1 MNVFTWCLV
10 NKLQWN
16 YSNIYLSIYLSDAY
30 MFTGNLFSV
39 CIAPEYSLWESNA
52 VVVCGGGMNKKTGAI
67 YRGKIMW
74 HWRLLLWSSI
84 ALKWDWSDGEW

>member
-1 MNVFTWCLV
+1 
-10 NKLQWN
+10 
-16 YSNIYLSIYLSDAY
+16 

-67 YRGKIMW
+67 YRGKIM
-74 HWRLLLWSSI
+74 
-84 ALKWDWSDGEW
+84 